1 MTSTQE
7 VVADTNLPAP
17 GTYTVD
23 PIHSTIGFVA
33 RHLVASKVRG
43 LFTEFEGTIVIA
55 DTPEASSVNATVKAA
70 SITTNQEQR
79 DAHLKSPDFLD
90 FENHPELTLV
100 SKTITSKGGQS
111 YALVTDLTL
120 RGVTKEVVFDLE
132 YLGTNPGL
140 APNTTV
146 AGFEATATID
156 RRDFNVS
163 FEGSLEN
170 GALVVGH
177 KVTLELEI
185 EASKEN

>member
-7 VVADTNLPAP
+7 VVPDTNLPAP